1 MVSGDGIDGGS
12 DTVAVISTSEPPIT
26 ISYDMSDYTF
36 AENATDAAVYLVATL
51 DAAYPRGPSRNYFVT
66 FSTRFGTAKADEDY
80 APISERE
87 TFTRSEYG
95 RDADA
100 DPFVARKLLSDFGF
114 AIVDDAIYEGSERL
128 DLVIEPDPTHV
139 AGMAAFQKPDG
150 TTCEPFGDCP
160 NPLQYPVTITDEG
173 DLPALLLSAVP
184 ASIAEEDDDG
194 TTGTA
199 ENVSTV
205 TVEITNGKTFAVDQT
220 VTLTFSGTATQG
232 THYSVNPGDADPN
245 TAGHQVV
252 LRTGDSSVEVTVTA
266 TGNDTADRNRTVTVA
281 ADLDGTAIGSTDITI
296 LDDETTNTDA
306 TGQPLITGTAR
317 VGGKLTATKNTI
329 ADTDGLP
336 VQFPDDYTF
345 EWVRVDATD
354 TETPIGTDSNN
365 YTVLS
370 ADAGST
376 IRVNVS
382 FTDGAGNSEGPL
394 ASAETAVVVANT
406 APTLV
411 TPIPDQSAPI
421 GTAFSYTFP
430 TTTFSDADNDP
441 LTYMATKADGTSL
454 PAWLSF
460 DPGTATFSGTPP
472 VSVEIPLSL
481 KVTAS
486 DGYGGSVSDMFAINA
501 IRVPY
506 APTSLTATASGTT
519 TINLS
524 WTAPPNNGGSVI
536 TGYKIEVSSNG
547 GTSWT
552 DRVANTN
559 SISTTYAHTGLAPG
573 TTRHYRVSAIN
584 SVGTGAASNVDNATT
599 DDATTTCLAPPLTGR
614 MQIWTGTVT
623 VGAYE
628 DGGTVFLYGFG
639 PSFGALDDTQF
650 RVGTNDYTVDRA
662 QLHASAST
670 LAGRLEFSLT
680 SALAAADSVG
690 LTLHVCDASFAFAD
704 AEFNNTPHTYGWAS
718 AGLDWS
724 SDTSRTLYLSVPRD
738 TTSTDATL
746 SALALSGVTLAPTF
760 VSSTETYTAT
770 VGNAVMETT
779 VTATP
784 THSGAT
790 VAFKDGDDNA
800 LTNPVTLAVGAN
812 VIKAVVTAE
821 DTTTMKTYMVT
832 VTREAITTNTCL
844 APTLTGRMQ
853 IWTGTVTVGA
863 NESGGTVYRYGFGP
877 DYGALDFPQFS
888 VGTNNYTVD
897 RASVEASAATVPGRL
912 VFSLTSE
919 LAAADRAQLTL
930 HVCDAAFAFADA
942 VLSDALYHYL
952 WDEGLDWSSDT
963 SRTLYLSVPR
973 DTTSDDAT
981 LSALA
986 LSGVTLD
993 PTFVSATQDYTATV
1007 VNAVMQTTVTATPT
1021 HAGATVAFK
1030 DGDDNALTNPVT
1042 LAVGAN
1048 VIKAVVTAE
1057 DTTTMKTYMVTVTR
1071 ETTTTSDDAT
1081 LSALALSG
1089 VTFAPTFASATE
1101 DYTATVGNAVTEI
1114 TVTATPTHAGA
1125 TVAFKDGDNTALTS
1139 PVPLAVGAT
1148 VIKAVVTAEDTTT
1161 MKTYMVTVT
1170 RATTT
1175 TVPGAPTSLTA
1186 TASGTTTINLSWTAP
1201 ADDGGSAITGYR
1213 IEVSPNGTSSWTNR
1227 VANTGTTTT
1236 TYAHTGL
1243 SAGTTRHYRV
1253 SAINATG
1260 TGAASSTDNATT
1272 GTTTDT
1278 GPLTLTVEA
1287 VEATVTE
1294 GEPVRYRIRMSRRT
1308 PGAVVQSSFR
1318 YKGNFVRNPNSVVT
1332 SGINS
1337 HGGRLSWVVSYDT
1350 LDDVVDEPNGKFTV
1364 TIGKPDSTL
1373 TGGADLYSHG
1383 EEYTVGSPS
1392 SATVTIL
1399 DNDGDGVPPPPS
1411 PPIVSAEDARVEEG
1425 PGAELVFPVTLD
1437 RAPVETARID
1447 WQTIDGANRTGAT
1460 AGEDYV
1466 AASGTLEF
1474 RPGQTSKT
1482 IRVAVLDDS
1491 HDEGNEVMLLYLTG
1505 AENAV
1510 IDDAL
1515 LKGTIENSDPLP
1527 RALMGRFGR
1536 TAALHV
1542 VERVEARMAAPRTV
1556 GVEGRVAGRQ
1566 VRPGMERELA
1576 LDVLRQLG
1584 ASAGRPAPGAG
1595 GARSGVPM
1603 AAAAGS
1609 MALGAGMGRP
1619 ASGALGLAAGP
1630 MDGRASPD
1638 GGLFDRGL
1646 ASLGLGGGHLLT
1658 GSSIAVTRETRHGGL
1673 LSFWSRGAR
1682 SSFAGRE
1689 GALRL
1694 DGDVRTTMVGADY
1707 ATGPLIVGVSLAHSR
1722 GRGGYT
1728 GVDIGEVHSS
1738 VTGLYPWLGYTV
1750 SDRVSVWG
1758 VTGYGTGTLALTPG
1772 EAPAL
1777 TSGLSMGMAAGGL
1790 RGDLAESVVAGFG
1803 LAFKADALWVGTA
1816 IDGVAGPG
1824 GNLAATEAAV
1834 TRVRTGLEASRG
1846 YRFQRRVSL
1855 TPSVE
1860 VGLRHDGGDAE
1871 RGAGLDVGA
1880 GVIVSDT
1887 STGLAVDVRVRML
1900 LVHQAEGFRERGA
1913 SVSLSYNPTPSTP
1926 LGLTARVAPSW
1937 GGQATS
1943 GAEALWGRETMA
1955 GLAPGAGAHG
1965 TRLAA
1970 EVGYGLPVSRRFVGT
1985 PTFGVGTSESGRDYR
2000 LGYRLGAL
2008 GGAGTT
2014 VELGVEAQRRERS
2027 RQAGTDHGARARAT
2041 LRW

>member
-1 MVSGDGIDGGS
+1 MTLTANTLYAG
-12 DTVAVISTSEPPIT
+12 A
-26 ISYDMSDYTF
+26 
-36 AENATDAAVYLVATL
+36 AT
-51 DAAYPRGPSRNYFVT
+51 N
-66 FSTRFGTAKADEDY
+66 
-80 APISERE
+80 
-87 TFTRSEYG
+87 
-95 RDADA
+95 
-100 DPFVARKLLSDFGF
+100 
-114 AIVDDAIYEGSERL
+114 
-128 DLVIEPDPTHV
+128 
-139 AGMAAFQKPDG
+139 
-150 TTCEPFGDCP
+150 
-160 NPLQYPVTITDEG
+160 DEG
-173 DLPALLLSAVP
+173 DSPWSLPG
-184 ASIAEEDDDG
+184 EG
-194 TTGTA
+194 RT
-199 ENVSTV
+199 
-205 TVEITNGKTFAVDQT
+205 
-220 VTLTFSGTATQG
+220 
-232 THYSVNPGDADPN
+232 N
-245 TAGHQVV
+245 TAGNTADAT
-252 LRTGDSSVEVTVTA
+252 LSALALSSVTLAPTFVSTTEDYTATVGNAVTETTVTA
-266 TGNDTADRNRTVTVA
+266 TPTHSGATVAFKDGDNNALTNPVTLAVGATVIKAVVTAEDTTTMKTYMVTVTREATTTTAPAIVTVQVTSTPA
-281 ADLDGTAIGSTDITI
+281 AGDTYGRGETIAITVTFDNAVTVDTSGGTPRIQFRLGPPRDDRWAEYSSGSGGTALVFT
-296 LDDETTNTDA
+296 
-306 TGQPLITGTAR
+306 
-317 VGGKLTATKNTI
+317 
-329 ADTDGLP
+329 
-336 VQFPDDYTF
+336 
-345 EWVRVDATD
+345 
-354 TETPIGTDSNN
+354 

-370 ADAGST
+370 GD
-376 IRVNVS
+376 R
-382 FTDGAGNSEGPL
+382 D
-394 ASAETAVVVANT
+394 
-406 APTLV
+406 
-411 TPIPDQSAPI
+411 
-421 GTAFSYTFP
+421 
-430 TTTFSDADNDP
+430 DN
-441 LTYMATKADGTSL
+441 GIWL
-454 PAWLSF
+454 PANFLELQ
-460 DPGTATFSGTPP
+460 SGT
-472 VSVEIPLSL
+472 I
-481 KVTAS
+481 
-486 DGYGGSVSDMFAINA
+486 
-501 IRVPY
+501 
-506 APTSLTATASGTT
+506 
-519 TINLS
+519 
-524 WTAPPNNGGSVI
+524 
-536 TGYKIEVSSNG
+536 
-547 GTSWT
+547 
-552 DRVANTN
+552 
-559 SISTTYAHTGLAPG
+559 
-573 TTRHYRVSAIN
+573 
-584 SVGTGAASNVDNATT
+584 
-599 DDATTTCLAPPLTGR
+599 
-614 MQIWTGTVT
+614 
-623 VGAYE
+623 
-628 DGGTVFLYGFG
+628 
-639 PSFGALDDTQF
+639 
-650 RVGTNDYTVDRA
+650 
-662 QLHASAST
+662 
-670 LAGRLEFSLT
+670 
-680 SALAAADSVG
+680 LAAADNTVDATLTYAQPG
-690 LTLHVCDASFAFAD
+690 LQTEHKVNGSL
-704 AEFNNTPHTYGWAS
+704 
-718 AGLDWS
+718 
-724 SDTSRTLYLSVPRD
+724 
-738 TTSTDATL
+738 TTTDATL

-770 VGNAVMETT
+770 VGNAVTETT

-790 VAFKDGDDNA
+790 VAFKDGADNA

-812 VIKAVVTAE
+812 VIKAVVTA
-821 DTTTMKTYMVT
+821 
-832 VTREAITTNTCL
+832 
-844 APTLTGRMQ
+844 Q
-853 IWTGTVTVGA
+853 
-863 NESGGTVYRYGFGP
+863 
-877 DYGALDFPQFS
+877 
-888 VGTNNYTVD
+888 
-897 RASVEASAATVPGRL
+897 
-912 VFSLTSE
+912 
-919 LAAADRAQLTL
+919 
-930 HVCDAAFAFADA
+930 
-942 VLSDALYHYL
+942 
-952 WDEGLDWSSDT
+952 
-963 SRTLYLSVPR
+963 
-973 DTTSDDAT
+973 
-981 LSALA
+981 
-986 LSGVTLD
+986 
-993 PTFVSATQDYTATV
+993 
-1007 VNAVMQTTVTATPT
+1007 
-1021 HAGATVAFK
+1021 
-1030 DGDDNALTNPVT
+1030 
-1042 LAVGAN
+1042 
-1048 VIKAVVTAE
+1048 
-1057 DTTTMKTYMVTVTR
+1057 
-1071 ETTTTSDDAT
+1071 
-1081 LSALALSG
+1081 
-1089 VTFAPTFASATE
+1089 
-1101 DYTATVGNAVTEI
+1101 
-1114 TVTATPTHAGA
+1114 
-1125 TVAFKDGDNTALTS
+1125 
-1139 PVPLAVGAT
+1139 
-1148 VIKAVVTAEDTTT
+1148 DTTT

-1175 TVPGAPTSLTA
+1175 DDVPGAPTSLTA

-1227 VANTGTTTT
+1227 VADTGTTTT

-1253 SAINATG
+1253 SAINSVG
-1260 TGAASSTDNATT
+1260 TGAASSTANATT
-1272 GTTTDT
+1272 DNDT
-1278 GPLTLTVEA
+1278 NKGPLVLTVEA
-1287 VEATVTE
+1287 VKATVTE

-1318 YKGNFVRNPNSVVT
+1318 YQGNFVRNPNSVVT

-1399 DNDGDGVPPPPS
+1399 DNDGAGAPPPPS

-1460 AGEDYV
+1460 AGQDYV

-1491 HDEGNEVMLLYLTG
+1491 HDEGNEVMLLYLSG
-1505 AENAV
+1505 AEHAV

-1595 GARSGVPM
+1595 GARSGVPR

-1609 MALGAGMGRP
+1609 MALGAGLGRP

-1658 GSSIAVTRETRHGGL
+1658 GSSVAVTRETRHGGL

-1722 GRGGYT
+1722 GLGGYT

-1846 YRFQRRVSL
+1846 YRFQRGVSL

-1871 RGAGLDVGA
+1871 RGTGLDVGA

-1985 PTFGVGTSESGRDYR
+1985 PTVGVGTSESGRDYR

-2027 RQAGTDHGARARAT
+2027 RQGGTDHGALARAT
-2041 LRW
+2041 MRW

>member
-1 MVSGDGIDGGS
+1 MKLQVQGTVKGGPTLSTDATLSALALSGVTLDPTFVSSTETYTATVGNSVMQTTVTATPTHSGATVAFKDGTDNALTDTVTLAVGATVIKAVVTAEDTTTTKTYMVTVTRAGTTDTPVTIEAEYASIGAGLEDLLFTLTREGDTTDALEVTVTITQAQSWLSNLEYTVTFPANSATAELTITASKFSFTPSTTDNLTATVTGDDIDGGS
-12 DTVAVISTSEPPIT
+12 DTVEIISTSGPPIT
-26 ISYDMSDYTF
+26 ISYEESEYTF
-36 AENATDAAVYLVATL
+36 AENATDAAIYVLATL
-51 DAAYPRGPSRNYFVT
+51 DPAYPRGPGPSISVPIGFSSR
-66 FSTRFGTAKADEDY
+66 SGTAVSPEDF
-80 APISERE
+80 AAITWNPNFLRSDFERDVE
-87 TFTRSEYG
+87 T
-95 RDADA
+95 
-100 DPFVARKLLSDFGF
+100 DPLVARKAVPGF
-114 AIVDDAIYEGSERL
+114 AIVPDDIYEGSESFVMTIEFAPGL
-128 DLVIEPDPTHV
+128 SADLVQF
-139 AGMAAFQKPDG
+139 ANPDG
-150 TTCEPFGDCP
+150 TTCIGFSCVPE
-160 NPLQYPVTITDEG
+160 YEVTITDVG
-173 DLPALLLSAVP
+173 DLPVLSLSVDP
-184 ASIAEEDDDG
+184 PSIAEEDDEG
-194 TTGTA
+194 TTSVA

-205 TVEITNGKTFAVDQT
+205 TVGITNGKTFAVDKT
-220 VTLTFSGTATQG
+220 ATLTFSGTATQG
-232 THYSVNPGDADPN
+232 THYSVSPGDADSG
-245 TAGHQVV
+245 TGGHQVV
-252 LRTGDSSVEVTVTA
+252 LPKETASVEVTVTA
-266 TGNDTADRNRTVTVA
+266 VGNDTADGPRTVTVK
-281 ADLDGTAIGSTDITI
+281 GTLGAKDIGSSRDITI
-296 LDDETTNTDA
+296 LDDETTTTAPAIVTDGVQVTSTAA
-306 TGQPLITGTAR
+306 TGDTYGLGEPIEITVTFDTAVTVDTSGGTPRIRSVLNGGGTPVDGWAEYSSGSGGTAL
-317 VGGKLTATKNTI
+317 VFT
-329 ADTDGLP
+329 
-336 VQFPDDYTF
+336 
-345 EWVRVDATD
+345 
-354 TETPIGTDSNN
+354 
-365 YTVLS
+365 YTVQ
-370 ADAGST
+370 AGDMDD
-376 IRVNVS
+376 
-382 FTDGAGNSEGPL
+382 DG
-394 ASAETAVVVANT
+394 
-406 APTLV
+406 
-411 TPIPDQSAPI
+411 IW
-421 GTAFSYTFP
+421 
-430 TTTFSDADNDP
+430 
-441 LTYMATKADGTSL
+441 L
-454 PAWLSF
+454 PANFLQ
-460 DPGTATFSGTPP
+460 
-472 VSVEIPLSL
+472 LQ
-481 KVTAS
+481 
-486 DGYGGSVSDMFAINA
+486 
-501 IRVPY
+501 
-506 APTSLTATASGTT
+506 
-519 TINLS
+519 
-524 WTAPPNNGGSVI
+524 
-536 TGYKIEVSSNG
+536 G
-547 GTSWT
+547 GT
-552 DRVANTN
+552 
-559 SISTTYAHTGLAPG
+559 IS
-573 TTRHYRVSAIN
+573 
-584 SVGTGAASNVDNATT
+584 
-599 DDATTTCLAPPLTGR
+599 
-614 MQIWTGTVT
+614 
-623 VGAYE
+623 
-628 DGGTVFLYGFG
+628 
-639 PSFGALDDTQF
+639 
-650 RVGTNDYTVDRA
+650 
-662 QLHASAST
+662 
-670 LAGRLEFSLT
+670 
-680 SALAAADSVG
+680 AAADTTVAAT
-690 LTLHVCDASFAFAD
+690 LTYAQPGTQSEHKVDGG
-704 AEFNNTPHTYGWAS
+704 P
-718 AGLDWS
+718 
-724 SDTSRTLYLSVPRD
+724 TL
-738 TTSTDATL
+738 STDATL
-746 SALALSGVTLAPTF
+746 SALALSGVTLDPTF
-760 VSSTETYTAT
+760 VSATEDYTAT
-770 VGNAVMETT
+770 VGNAVTETTVTATPTHSGATVAFKDADDNALTNPVTLAVGATVIKAVVTAEDTTTMKTYMVTVTRETTTTSDDATLSALALSGVTLDPTFASATEDYTATVGNAVTETT

-832 VTREAITTNTCL
+832 VTREATTTTTAPAIITNGVQVTSTSTATADTYGL
-844 APTLTGRMQ
+844 GETIA
-853 IWTGTVTVGA
+853 ITVTFDNAVTVDT
-863 NESGGTVYRYGFGP
+863 SGGTPRIQFRLGP
-877 DYGALDFPQFS
+877 PRDDRWAEYSSGSGGTALVF
-888 VGTNNYTVD
+888 TYTVLSGD
-897 RASVEASAATVPGRL
+897 RDDNGIWLPANFLELQSGTI
-912 VFSLTSE
+912 
-919 LAAADRAQLTL
+919 LAAADNTVDATLTYAQPGLQTEHKVNGSLT
-930 HVCDAAFAFADA
+930 
-942 VLSDALYHYL
+942 
-952 WDEGLDWSSDT
+952 
-963 SRTLYLSVPR
+963 
-973 DTTSDDAT
+973 TTDAT

-986 LSGVTLD
+986 LSGVTLA
-993 PTFVSATQDYTATV
+993 PTFVSSTETYTATV
-1007 VNAVMQTTVTATPT
+1007 GNAVTETTVTATPT
-1021 HAGATVAFK
+1021 HSGATVAFK
-1030 DGDDNALTNPVT
+1030 DGADNALTNPVT

-1048 VIKAVVTAE
+1048 VIKAVVTAQ
-1057 DTTTMKTYMVTVTR
+1057 
-1071 ETTTTSDDAT
+1071 
-1081 LSALALSG
+1081 G
-1089 VTFAPTFASATE
+1089 
-1101 DYTATVGNAVTEI
+1101 
-1114 TVTATPTHAGA
+1114 
-1125 TVAFKDGDNTALTS
+1125 
-1139 PVPLAVGAT
+1139 
-1148 VIKAVVTAEDTTT
+1148 TTT

-1175 TVPGAPTSLTA
+1175 DDVPGAPTSLTA

-1227 VANTGTTTT
+1227 VADTGTTTT

-1253 SAINATG
+1253 SAINSVG
-1260 TGAASSTDNATT
+1260 TGAASSTANATT
-1272 GTTTDT
+1272 DNDT
-1278 GPLTLTVEA
+1278 NKGPLVLTVEA
-1287 VEATVTE
+1287 VKATVTE
-1294 GEPVRYRIRMSRRT
+1294 GEPVRYRIVMSRRT

-1460 AGEDYV
+1460 AGQDYV

-1491 HDEGNEVMLLYLTG
+1491 HDEGNEVMLLYLSG
-1505 AENAV
+1505 AEHAV

-1609 MALGAGMGRP
+1609 MALGAGLGRP

-1658 GSSIAVTRETRHGGL
+1658 GSSVAVTRETRHGGL

-1722 GRGGYT
+1722 GLGGYT

-1777 TSGLSMGMAAGGL
+1777 TSGLSMGMAAGGM

-1846 YRFQRRVSL
+1846 YRFQRGVSL

-1871 RGAGLDVGA
+1871 RGTGLDVGA

-2027 RQAGTDHGARARAT
+2027 RQGGTDHGARARAT